1 MPLSLIFCERP
12 FRVRVVFLV
21 AAGLL
26 MLFVF
31 LLVFEG
37 FNGVND
43 VGVTMSESL
52 TVSFEIFGRHA
63 PSYSYN

>member
-52 TVSFEIFGRHA
+52 TVSFEIFGR
-63 PSYSYN
+63 PVIIKF

>member
-1 MPLSLIFCERP
+1 MPLSLNFCERP

-52 TVSFEIFGRHA
+52 TVSFEIFGR
-63 PSYSYN
+63 PVIIKF